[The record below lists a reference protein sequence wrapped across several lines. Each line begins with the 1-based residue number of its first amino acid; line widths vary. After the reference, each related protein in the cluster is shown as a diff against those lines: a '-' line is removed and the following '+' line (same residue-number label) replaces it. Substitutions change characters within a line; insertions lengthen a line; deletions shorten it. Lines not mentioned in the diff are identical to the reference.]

1 MAVVPVPASYTDAW
15 RRRAAVEPFDLA
27 EYRRRNMAHPMP
39 GVRPEFDALMAAAVS
54 GCNVNDISGNVRD
67 AGGRVSPLPAEPRTA
82 APKFSVARC
91 RASLTSEASIVRT
104 RLAASLHSLASRLDA
119 TSAPLR
125 PEDLTYHIAVERRLR
140 DISVMQVASPEGRP
154 LTRAMGTTSAT
165 EEATPIG

>member
-82 APKFSVARC
+82 APSSVVQFC
-91 RASLTSEASIVRT
+91 TSLTGVTIVRT
-104 RLAASLHSLASRLDA
+104 RLAATLHSLASRLDA